1 MVVNF
6 TTGAVQEKTRTPTI
20 LGRLFTCSAL
30 SSFDTDIPCPRCG
43 DSDDNKTRTHSV
55 FSSCLDCFLSGGELY
70 LYQYGVSKIR
80 FFAQARGGT
89 CTLASSDPTE
99 EVLHRAFYLL
109 ENGFGDYHFS
119 KNNCEDFAIY
129 CKTGLRVTAKD
140 SSVGGSGQATSI
152 MAGFK
157 SAVWSAIPIVVSPYG
172 GLTFNCGSFFWKR
185 MSSDIGYRSGVTKVP
200 VEKLS
205 EMAKAE
211 N

>member
-1 MVVNF
+1 MLSVISCHDTELHFCKIITGIYVGEGMVINF
-6 TTGAVQEKTRTPTI
+6 I
-20 LGRLFTCSAL
+20 
-30 SSFDTDIPCPRCG
+30 
-43 DSDDNKTRTHSV
+43 
-55 FSSCLDCFLSGGELY
+55 FS
-70 LYQYGVSKIR
+70 
-80 FFAQARGGT
+80 
-89 CTLASSDPTE
+89 
-99 EVLHRAFYLL
+99 
-109 ENGFGDYHFS
+109 
-119 KNNCEDFAIY
+119 Y